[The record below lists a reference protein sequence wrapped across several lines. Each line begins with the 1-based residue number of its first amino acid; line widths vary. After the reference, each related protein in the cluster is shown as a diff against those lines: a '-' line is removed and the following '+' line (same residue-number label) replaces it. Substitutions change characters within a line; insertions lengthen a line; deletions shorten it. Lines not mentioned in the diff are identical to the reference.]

1 MCLCVSRGLGHG
13 AFGEVYEGLAVG
25 IPGEQ
30 SPLQVA
36 VKVSSHPVSE
46 MKTAYV
52 FLKGQTLI
60 QSETNYTSSIFA
72 LRIFISQDR
81 RS

>member
-25 IPGEQ
+25 IPGEP

-36 VKVSSHPVSE
+36 VKVSSRPVSE
-46 MKTAYV
+46 TISFSV
-52 FLKGQTLI
+52 FQRPTLI
-60 QSETNYTSSIFA
+60 ESNQIHGGF
-72 LRIFISQDR
+72 
-81 RS
+81 

>member
-1 MCLCVSRGLGHG
+1 MCLCDSRGLGHG

-25 IPGEQ
+25 IPGEP

-46 MKTAYV
+46 TITGFPV
-52 FLKGQTLI
+52 FQ
-60 QSETNYTSSIFA
+60 
-72 LRIFISQDR
+72 
-81 RS
+81 RSDFD

>member
-1 MCLCVSRGLGHG
+1 MIITCLCVSRGLGHG

-36 VKVSSHPVSE
+36 VKVNSYSNSFQMLNLIESSHIWRES
-46 MKTAYV
+46 
-52 FLKGQTLI
+52 
-60 QSETNYTSSIFA
+60 
-72 LRIFISQDR
+72 
-81 RS
+81 

>member
-25 IPGEQ
+25 IPGEP

-36 VKVSSHPVSE
+36 VKVSHHPGSDWS
-46 MKTAYV
+46 
-52 FLKGQTLI
+52 FDLKNQELL
-60 QSETNYTSSIFA
+60 S
-72 LRIFISQDR
+72 
-81 RS
+81 

>member
-1 MCLCVSRGLGHG
+1 MCLCVFRGLGHG

-36 VKVSSHPVSE
+36 VKVNSYSNF
-46 MKTAYV
+46 
-52 FLKGQTLI
+52 FL
-60 QSETNYTSSIFA
+60 FA
-72 LRIFISQDR
+72 HAG
-81 RS
+81 

>member
-1 MCLCVSRGLGHG
+1 MQSYMMMIMATGVFLSRGLGHG

-36 VKVSSHPVSE
+36 VKVNTKHLLLISDHVH
-46 MKTAYV
+46 V
-52 FLKGQTLI
+52 FLFVFVLLLWYHSLI
-60 QSETNYTSSIFA
+60 
-72 LRIFISQDR
+72 
-81 RS
+81 